1 MRDVR
6 LIALDLDGTL
16 LDSEKRLSEDNEKEL
31 RRAAEAGIEIVPAT
45 GRFYRGMPENVWL
58 LPYVRYVMTI
68 NGAQVWD
75 GKEKKTVCSSDIPW
89 QRALDV
95 MKYLDTLPVIYDC
108 YMDGWGWM
116 TREMYDKAE
125 EYAANEHSLRMIKT
139 LRTPVPD
146 LKRHIAETGHDV
158 QKIQCFFKD
167 MEKRKS
173 ELEILRTLFPDAS
186 VTTSIVNNVEL
197 NSRLATKGNAL
208 RTLAGELGIDMSQTM
223 AFGDDLNDVSMLREA
238 GVGVA
243 MRNASDEVKQ
253 AADTVTDHCD
263 RSGVAKAIRRIV
275 WGEEED

>member
-31 RRAAEAGIEIVPAT
+31 RRASEAGIEIVPAT
-45 GRFYRGMPENVWL
+45 GRFYRGMPENVRL

-68 NGAQVWD
+68 NGADVWD
-75 GKEKKTVCSSDIPW
+75 AKEKRTVCGSDIPLR
-89 QRALDV
+89 RALEI
-95 MKYLDTLPVIYDC
+95 MQYLDTLPVIYDC

-116 TREMYDKAE
+116 TKDMYDKAE

-146 LKRHIAETGHDV
+146 LKTHLAETGHDV

-167 MEKRKS
+167 MSVRKT
-173 ELEILRTLFPDAS
+173 ELETLQTRFPDAS
-186 VTTSIVNNVEL
+186 VTTSIVNNVEF
-197 NSRLATKGNAL
+197 NSLQATKGNAL
-208 RTLAGELGIDMSQTM
+208 RTLAGVLGIEPAQTM

-238 GVGVA
+238 GIGVA
-243 MRNASDEVKQ
+243 MGNASDEVKQ
-253 AADTVTDHCD
+253 AADAVTDHCD
-263 RSGVAKAIRRIV
+263 RNGVAKAIRRIV
-275 WGEEED
+275 WGEET